1 MKLIGYNV
9 LVQKDKIQQDDGLAR
24 PDLYNEIIWKGKVV
38 AVGSGTIAPDGT
50 IIPLTV
56 RKSDRVMWKFGTGT
70 EVVRDGKTMVMLR
83 EDDLLGVIE

>member
-9 LVQKDKIQQDDGLAR
+9 LVQKDKVQNDDGLAR

-38 AVGSGTIAPDGT
+38 AVGSGTVAPDGT

-56 RKSDRVMWKFGTGT
+56 RKGDKVIWPYGTGV
-70 EVVRDGKTMVMLR
+70 EVVRDGKSCVLLK
-83 EDDLLGVIE
+83 EDELLGVI